1 MGAPFMPTCLVP
13 WWVGATSTNYNRSKW
28 QDQQFCQSLL
38 HTVTNVTA
46 CYTLLQERVAVTLLQ
61 RNSGQQH
68 YVSRRAACRYHDI
81 KDTKCAK
88 NNGRRHRQKTW
99 LSTGKSS
106 DKQTP
111 PPLNCIKKCGLKE
124 AKLSGRV
131 LTKRECRNGGADLGG
146 AIFDCWMEMLSL
158 KNITWS
164 ACLFVLGLS
173 YSQRANET
181 KNKVQQRIDA
191 ARDHFLSGSVVDVWT
206 WHKTVCNWLK
216 ASIKQ

>member
-1 MGAPFMPTCLVP
+1 MFLPNWLSFLPNAWNWSGLDYSMGAPFMPTCLVP

-88 NNGRRHRQKTW
+88 NNGRRHRQKIW

-131 LTKRECRNGGADLGG
+131 LTKRECRNGGSWRSNIWLLGG
-146 AIFDCWMEMLSL
+146 QST
-158 KNITWS
+158 TWS
-164 ACLFVLGLS
+164 ACLFVF
-173 YSQRANET
+173 T
-181 KNKVQQRIDA
+181 
-191 ARDHFLSGSVVDVWT
+191 
-206 WHKTVCNWLK
+206 TVIFATSKWEQ
-216 ASIKQ
+216 KQSAFAIWCPM

>member
-68 YVSRRAACRYHDI
+68 YVSRWAACRYHDI

-88 NNGRRHRQKTW
+88 NNGRRHRQKIW

-111 PPLNCIKKCGLKE
+111 PPLNCIKNCGLKE

-131 LTKRECRNGGADLGG
+131 LTKRECRNGGADLGE
-146 AIFDCWMEMLSL
+146 AIFDCWVDKAQHDQPVYLSL
-158 KNITWS
+158 Q
-164 ACLFVLGLS
+164 LS
-173 YSQRANET
+173 YSRRANES
-181 KNKVQQRIDA
+181 KNKVHSQYDVPCN
-191 ARDHFLSGSVVDVWT
+191 HFLSGSVVDVWT
-206 WHKTVCNWLK
+206 WQKTECNWK
-216 ASIKQ
+216 HQ